1 MEFPDALHEIARTL
15 VDAFDV
21 DIQLWMGKAFRSLRE
36 TRAGVSFAQWAET
49 NPIAFQT
56 LLRVTSAAVRRLPQ
70 DSNLLIETIYT
81 QLSRLPVEV
90 KRAVE
95 ADDTEFSFSIE
106 ENDSEFFAK
115 YEEALKDLS
124 DEELAEVVKLDQHR
138 LREWANSPVRIRPHL
153 LKKWVTEESEGQER
167 RQHAQSSI
175 SSIRNAQSSF
185 LDSVK
190 SVPKKLDS
198 GAEKLAPS
206 LGKVVDWLEAH
217 GGKPKKK
224 A

>member
-21 DIQLWMGKAFRSLRE
+21 DIQLWMGKAFRRLRE
-36 TRAGVSFAQWAET
+36 TRAGASFAQWAET

-56 LLRVTSAAVRRLPQ
+56 LLRITSAAFRRLPQ

-90 KRAVE
+90 KRAVD
-95 ADDTEFSFSIE
+95 ADGTEFSFSTE
-106 ENDSEFFAK
+106 KNDSEFFAK

-124 DEELAEVVKLDQHR
+124 DEELAEVVELDQHR
-138 LREWANSPVRIRPHL
+138 LREWVNSPVQIRPHL
-153 LKKWVTEESEGQER
+153 LKKWVTEESERRER
-167 RQHAQSSI
+167 SQHAQTSKG
-175 SSIRNAQSSF
+175 NAQTSF
-185 LDSVK
+185 LGSVK

-206 LGKVVDWLEAH
+206 LGKVADWLEAH
-217 GGKPKKK
+217 GGKPNKKG
-224 A
+224 